1 MSRYLF
7 STIGIMLLASSLLI
21 SSAAL
26 AAQSHPELAKK
37 VGERAPIFQVV
48 TAQGTLVDY
57 DRDYYGKH
65 HLVLT
70 FIPAAFT
77 PI

>member
-1 MSRYLF
+1 MGQLTGLSR
-7 STIGIMLLASSLLI
+7 LLCWCVLALMTSPAL
-21 SSAAL
+21 AGTAL
-26 AAQSHPELAKK
+26 AADRADMLGGRGPLFSVATSQDALA
-37 VGERAPIFQVV
+37 VYV
-48 TAQGTLVDY
+48 
-57 DRDYYGKH
+57 RDYYGKH